1 MLKSWS
7 SEEISGRVKQNKV
20 LAAIGA
26 ESIYRRIFKER
37 AGLINYLTR
46 YGKEGKKYRRGMKR
60 KDERK

>member
-1 MLKSWS
+1 MLKNWS
-7 SEEISGRVKQNKV
+7 PEEIFGRVKQNKV

-46 YGKEGKKYRRGMKR
+46 YGKEI
-60 KDERK
+60 